1 MLRRTRTT
9 KKLARRIDL
18 QYFAHP
24 HPLRRW
30 RFWLSVTI
38 PVLALGW
45 LLTQQVQ
52 GGQKAYSSG
61 PLAQAHAVFTQQ
73 CALCHIAR
81 TGAFFKEV
89 RDEACLSCHDG
100 PIHHANQRFSPRCS
114 SCHMEHRGVVRLS
127 ATTDASCTQCHAQ
140 LQTRDGQ
147 PHFVAAISGLDRSH
161 PEFSALAKGKPD
173 EGTIRLNHYLH
184 LQPNLIGPDNQRVKM
199 TCDDCHRPWDSESW
213 PYAAVVP
220 SGATAAG
227 ADKTINPGAHMS
239 PIRFASHCAA
249 CHLLHFDKRFGGDQ
263 VPHDKPQAVHAYLVT
278 RFEEYE
284 ATHPAVIH
292 EVEPPNRQMPGDA
305 RTPRPARNAPEWV
318 QFRTQ
323 EAEWLL
329 WTKTCRQCH
338 VLRSNAGG
346 LPEIAPAIIAS
357 RWLQHA
363 EFDHRAHR
371 MMSCAA
377 CHSRTTES
385 HDTSDILLPGIATCR
400 QCHREGGASTEVAE
414 GRCFECHRY
423 HDWSQ
428 ARRTKG
434 RFSIPE
440 LRGTAKLVSPQDH
453 RVSRDLQ

>member
-1 MLRRTRTT
+1 
-9 KKLARRIDL
+9 
-18 QYFAHP
+18 
-24 HPLRRW
+24 
-30 RFWLSVTI
+30 
-38 PVLALGW
+38 
-45 LLTQQVQ
+45 
-52 GGQKAYSSG
+52 
-61 PLAQAHAVFTQQ
+61 
-73 CALCHIAR
+73 
-81 TGAFFKEV
+81 
-89 RDEACLSCHDG
+89 
-100 PIHHANQRFSPRCS
+100 
-114 SCHMEHRGVVRLS
+114 
-127 ATTDASCTQCHAQ
+127 
-140 LQTRDGQ
+140 
-147 PHFVAAISGLDRSH
+147 
-161 PEFSALAKGKPD
+161 
-173 EGTIRLNHYLH
+173 
-184 LQPNLIGPDNQRVKM
+184 
-199 TCDDCHRPWDSESW
+199 
-213 PYAAVVP
+213 
-220 SGATAAG
+220 
-227 ADKTINPGAHMS
+227 MS

-263 VPHDKPQAVHAYLVT
+263 VPHDKPHAVHAYLVT
-278 RFEEYE
+278 RFEEYV

-292 EVEPPNRQMPGDA
+292 EVELPNRQMPGDV
-305 RTPRPARNAPEWV
+305 RTPRPARNAAEWV

-346 LPEIAPAIIAS
+346 LPEIAPAFIAS

-400 QCHREGGASTEVAE
+400 QCHREGGASKEVAE

-423 HDWSQ
+423 HDWRE

-440 LRGTAKLVSPQDH
+440 LRGTAKLVSPQDQ
-453 RVSRDLQ
+453 RVSGDLH